1 MPVRRVAVMMS
12 GGSGYF
18 ASVMRGVSHYAIAH
32 GPWEFVTQVPGL
44 SVIAVR
50 EWEVDGIIVPLRN
63 AEYARLFRERG
74 IPTVNCSGVLE
85 NSGLPS
91 VHVDDRVAGQMA
103 AAHLVELGFTR
114 FGYCGYPD
122 FHFAGVRGEGFAEVL
137 RERGFDVR
145 FHQADP
151 ALKLEWT
158 WDRQEEDL
166 ARWLKTLDRPI
177 GIMACNDERA
187 WQLAE
192 AARRVGIRVPEE
204 AALIGVD
211 NDELRCE
218 FSTPPLSAVAV
229 PAERIGYEA
238 AAMLDR
244 LMEGQPADLAP
255 VLVRPRGI
263 VARRSTDVLA
273 FDDAAVVKAFRF
285 IRENIAQPF
294 EPEDVVREVGDGRQ
308 SLDAKFRDHFGRS
321 LEDEIACER
330 VRRAERILAETDLE
344 LPQVARASGF
354 RTATNFTALFRR
366 QTGLTPGAYREKFR
380 AR

>member
-1 MPVRRVAVMMS
+1 
-12 GGSGYF
+12 
-18 ASVMRGVSHYAIAH
+18 MRGISHYAIAH

-50 EWEVDGIIVPLRN
+50 EWEVDGIIVPLRS

-85 NSGLPS
+85 NSGLPT
-91 VHVDDRVAGQMA
+91 VHVDDCVAGQMA
-103 AAHLVELGFTR
+103 AAHLLELGFRR

-122 FHFAGVRGEGFAEVL
+122 FHFAAVRGEGFTEAL
-137 RERGFDVR
+137 REHGFEAVV
-145 FHQADP
+145 HQPDA

-192 AARRVGIRVPEE
+192 ASRRVGLRVPEE
-204 AALIGVD
+204 VALIGVD

-229 PAERIGYEA
+229 PAERIGYES

-244 LMEGQPADLAP
+244 LMEGGPPDLTP
-255 VLVRPRGI
+255 VLVRPRGV

-273 FDDAAVVKAFRF
+273 FDDEAVGKAFRF
-285 IRENIAQPF
+285 IRENLATPF
-294 EPEDVVREVGDGRQ
+294 GPDDVVREVGSGRE
-308 SLDAKFRDHFGRS
+308 SLDDKFQHRFGRS
-321 LEDEIACER
+321 LEDEIVRAR
-330 VRRAERILAETDLE
+330 VQRAERILAETDLE
-344 LPQVARASGF
+344 LPQVAQATGF
-354 RTATNFTALFRR
+354 RTATSFTAMFRR
-366 QTGLTPGAYREKFR
+366 QTGLSPRAYREKFR